1 MGGFTFARSNI
12 AFRAA
17 RRFSSRSPIFEPSAT
32 AVLIV
37 VAAIGDRAYRFT
49 APAHPALSRVSA
61 VCPRSTSLRVM
72 RLAQKFRGL
81 LRDALAPRIR
91 RALRKL
97 RCARRQR
104 HPRESIESV
113 FRCFAWLS
121 RSQPTFWLSRS
132 AHLFSYCDAF
142 RQSRE

>member
-1 MGGFTFARSNI
+1 MGDFTFARSNI

-17 RRFSSRSPIFEPSAT
+17 RRFSSRSPIFEPVAT

-72 RLAQKFRGL
+72 RLAQKFHDL
-81 LRDALAPRIR
+81 LRDVLAPTVR
-91 RALRKL
+91 RVRGKL
-97 RCARRQR
+97 RCARRQ
-104 HPRESIESV
+104 H
-113 FRCFAWLS
+113 
-121 RSQPTFWLSRS
+121 
-132 AHLFSYCDAF
+132 HL
-142 RQSRE
+142 RGLI